1 MNFTYETPRLYIKVL
16 NENYAPA
23 VLDFLSRNCTVFE
36 PYEAVKPAY
45 YYTDKFQRTNL
56 RLEYK
61 AFIKSKY
68 ARFYVYKKDAPN
80 TIIGT
85 ISFSNILK
93 FPFCSGIIGY
103 KFDKDYHHQGYAT
116 EAISCAIHAAFR
128 DSDIHRLTAY
138 VLPDNNSSICLLE
151 RIGFEFEGLCRKS
164 ICICGEYKDHLQYSI
179 IDESNNI

>member
-23 VLDFLSRNCTVFE
+23 VLDFLLKNRNVFE
-36 PYEAVKPAY
+36 PYEVIKPAY

-61 AFIKSKY
+61 AFLKSKY
-68 ARFYVYKKDAPN
+68 ARFYVYKKDAPD

-93 FPFCSGIIGY
+93 SPFNSGIIGY
-103 KFDKDYHHQGYAT
+103 KFDKDHHHQGYAT

-138 VLPDNNSSICLLE
+138 VLPDNTSSIYLLE
-151 RIGFEFEGLCRKS
+151 RIGFEYEGLCRKS
-164 ICICGEYKDHLQYSI
+164 ICICGEYMDHLQYSI
-179 IDESNNI
+179 INEE